1 MEKHKREK
9 KGISVSVLTH
19 AQENEFTLNRL
30 GYYCKVRSVW
40 NQAKKRNDFKF
51 DIVQYENDKEV
62 LIQQGKK
69 VFPIGELEAIKERNK
84 IIEYYLNKIKSEK
97 TI

>member
-1 MEKHKREK
+1 MTKETP
-9 KGISVSVLTH
+9 LTQ
-19 AQENEFTLNRL
+19 AQESEFCLNRL

-40 NQAKKRNDFKF
+40 NQSKKKNDFKF

-62 LIQQGKK
+62 MIQAGKK
-69 VFPIGELEAIKERNK
+69 IFSCGELEAIKERDK
-84 IIEYYLNKIKSEK
+84 VIEYYLNKLKSEK